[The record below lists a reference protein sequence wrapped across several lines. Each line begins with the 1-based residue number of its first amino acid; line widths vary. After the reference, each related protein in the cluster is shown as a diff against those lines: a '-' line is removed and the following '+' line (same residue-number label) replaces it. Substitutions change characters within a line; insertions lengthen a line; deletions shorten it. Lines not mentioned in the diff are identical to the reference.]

1 VPADCWQEEEG
12 GRILTVQCWSSSK
25 KTSARYL
32 MTQHAR
38 MGPQEQMLA
47 KGIQGGLGGSCNTE
61 FVSQGFMAAKHGTCI
76 PIVLALG
83 RRQEAFG
90 LKIIL

>member
-1 VPADCWQEEEG
+1 
-12 GRILTVQCWSSSK
+12 
-25 KTSARYL
+25 

-61 FVSQGFMAAKHGTCI
+61 FVSQGFMAAKPGT
-76 PIVLALG
+76 VY
-83 RRQEAFG
+83 Q
-90 LKIIL
+90 